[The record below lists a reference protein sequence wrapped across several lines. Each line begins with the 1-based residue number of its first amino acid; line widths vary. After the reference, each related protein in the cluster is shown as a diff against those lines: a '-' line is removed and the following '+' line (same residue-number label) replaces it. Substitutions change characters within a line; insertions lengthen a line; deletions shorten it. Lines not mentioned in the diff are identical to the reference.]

1 VCSAQT
7 VGRHAGQW
15 CPFGRSPDQAD
26 DQQDDDAHSLVFD
39 TPPLLAPIEILGA
52 ATVTLDLV
60 SDAPVANLAVRL
72 CDVRPTGES
81 LRVSYGVL
89 NLAHRDGHEAPAPLV
104 PGQHYQVRIQL
115 NDAGAVFA
123 AGHKILLALSTAYW
137 PTIWPAPVQATLA
150 ISGGT
155 LDLPVRAPQ
164 AIDALPPLPG
174 PEMAPPEQPTAL
186 RRGVV
191 RLDRIGLELGT
202 EGQSTFH
209 VEDEDPLSAVA
220 ELSRTETVARGD
232 WQVRIETTIRL
243 SCTQDAFLL
252 RASLRAHEG
261 ADEVCH
267 REWDCSIPRDLM

>member
-1 VCSAQT
+1 
-7 VGRHAGQW
+7 
-15 CPFGRSPDQAD
+15 
-26 DQQDDDAHSLVFD
+26 
-39 TPPLLAPIEILGA
+39 
-52 ATVTLDLV
+52 
-60 SDAPVANLAVRL
+60 
-72 CDVRPTGES
+72 
-81 LRVSYGVL
+81 VSYGVL
-89 NLAHRDGHEAPAPLV
+89 NLAHRDGHESPAPLV
-104 PGQHYQVRIQL
+104 PGQHYQVRVQL

-123 AGHKILLALSTAYW
+123 AGHKIRLALSTAYW

-174 PEMAPPEQPTAL
+174 PEMAPPEQPTTL

-209 VEDEDPLSAVA
+209 VEDEDPLSATA